1 MPLYLRGA
9 SGARVICPRFLVRI
23 STVEQ
28 VHMLYSIL
36 ENVEELGG
44 GGLREQYKVLNMGK
58 ARNDSEP
65 LSQASSIPTKI
76 A

>member
-36 ENVEELGG
+36 ENVEGLK